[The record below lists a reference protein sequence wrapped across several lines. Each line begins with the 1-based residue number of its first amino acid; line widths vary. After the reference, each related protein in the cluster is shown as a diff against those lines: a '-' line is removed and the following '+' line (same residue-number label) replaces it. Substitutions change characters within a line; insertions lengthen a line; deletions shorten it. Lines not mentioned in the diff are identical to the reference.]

1 MTHALRVATMEDRH
15 AVEAIVQAA
24 YSHYI
29 PRIGRPPGP
38 MLDDYSALILEG
50 YVHVIQRRAVVEGLL
65 VLIPEKDGM
74 LLDNV
79 AVIPAAQGIGL
90 GRKMIEFAEQT
101 ARNAGYQLIRLYTNE
116 AMIENI
122 KLYSSLGYTETHR
135 GEEKGLR
142 RVYMTKIL
150 V

>member
-38 MLDDYSALILEG
+38 MLDDYSAFIRKG
-50 YVHVIQRRAVVEGLL
+50 YVHVIQRCAVVEGLL

-90 GRKMIEFAEQT
+90 GRKMIEFAEHT
-101 ARNAGYQLIRLYTNE
+101 ARNAGYQSIRLYTNE

-122 KLYSSLGYTETHR
+122 KLYSSLGYAETHR

>member
-1 MTHALRVATMEDRH
+1 MTHALRVATMEDRQ

-24 YSHYI
+24 YSRYV

-38 MLDDYSALILEG
+38 MLDDYSALIREG
-50 YVHVIQRRAVVEGLL
+50 HVHVIQRGAMVEGVL

-79 AVIPAAQGIGL
+79 AVIPTAQGIGL

-101 ARNAGYQLIRLYTNE
+101 ARNAGCQSIRLYTNE
-116 AMIENI
+116 AMKENI

-135 GEEKGLR
+135 GDEKGLR

>member
-1 MTHALRVATMEDRH
+1 MTHALRIATMEDRH

-38 MLDDYSALILEG
+38 MLDEYSSLIREG
-50 YVHVIQRRAVVEGLL
+50 YVHVIQRCTVVEGLL

-90 GRKMIEFAEQT
+90 GRILIEFAEQT
-101 ARNAGYQLIRLYTNE
+101 ARNAGYQSIRLYTNE

-122 KLYSSLGYTETHR
+122 KLYSRFGYAETHR

-142 RVYMTKIL
+142 RVYMTKVLI
-150 V
+150 

>member
-15 AVEAIVQAA
+15 SVEAIVQAA

-38 MLDDYSALILEG
+38 MLDDYSSLIRKG
-50 YVHVIQRRAVVEGLL
+50 HVHVIQRCAVVEGLL

-90 GRKMIEFAEQT
+90 GQIMIEFAEQT
-101 ARNAGYQLIRLYTNE
+101 ARNAGYRSIRLYTNE

-122 KLYSSLGYTETHR
+122 KLYSSLGYAETHR
-135 GEEKGLR
+135 SEEKGLR
-142 RVYMTKIL
+142 RIYMTEVL